1 MAPFTLTLVILLGLV
16 SGSIARAADTPANA
30 TDPANDL
37 EAKLAEARRLHL
49 TDSTRSRQLAEEA
62 LETARARRDRTNE
75 AVALIEL
82 AIALRRQNQNG
93 VAVQHV
99 RQALAIADTLT
110 ARPLLRRALKEA
122 GHTCWAFGD
131 LPNAMDHFQRALQL
145 SEEDGDIGGQSD
157 AESGLGAVATDLK
170 DQVRSRAHAERALAL
185 AEKAGDR
192 GRIAL
197 YASNL
202 ANRFFEAK
210 DYARAHAHY
219 ERALVI
225 FQELDQRTNVAD
237 IRADFAQID
246 EAEGRFAEAESTLRS
261 LLPGRRRL
269 RGRVKLTGT
278 LVQLADVVRKQNRPD
293 EALVFLN
300 EAWSYAA
307 QLAPPSQLQV
317 LDALTATHETRGDLA
332 AALKTLRQ
340 RQEVAEAQRGEA
352 VQARATELREA
363 FAAERREAEIAR
375 LRQAENMRATELR
388 AKEAEL
394 RAQEAEHERGRWQ
407 RYGVISAL
415 AFGVITL
422 GALVSRQ
429 RLKARTDRRILEE
442 ARAAQRSAEEAD
454 RVKTRFLGI
463 ASHDIRSPL
472 GNILHLTSELRL
484 SRRPG
489 PDDAERFD
497 IIGSEAQRVLSLVED
512 LITTAALESGKLEIR
527 PAPMDL
533 GETTREV
540 VRSLDW
546 QAEAKRQTIEFA
558 PPPGAGQITGD
569 AARLHQVVAN
579 LVSNAIKFSP
589 PGQAI
594 RLELRRENSRVK
606 LLVRDRGAGI
616 APADIPRL
624 FAPFERLATHPTAG
638 ESSHGLGLSI
648 AQEIARRHGGVIQV
662 ESTPGE
668 GSTFTLDLPA

>member
-1 MAPFTLTLVILLGLV
+1 MAPFTFNLIVLLGLASNLSV
-16 SGSIARAADTPANA
+16 RAADAPTSVADRA
-30 TDPANDL
+30 DDL

-49 TDSTRSRQLAEEA
+49 TDSTRSRKLAEEA
-62 LETARARRDRTNE
+62 LETARTRQDPANE

-82 AIALRRQNQNG
+82 AIALRRQNHNG
-93 VAVQHV
+93 TAVQHV
-99 RQALAIADTLT
+99 RQALAIAETLT
-110 ARPLLRRALKEA
+110 SRPLLRRALKET

-131 LPNAMDHFQRALQL
+131 LPKATDYFQRALRL
-145 SEEDGDIGGQSD
+145 CEEDGDIPGQTD
-157 AESGLGAVATDLK
+157 AHAGLSAVAADLK
-170 DQVRSRAHAERALAL
+170 DTVRARTHAVQALTL
-185 AEKAGDR
+185 AEKAEDR
-192 GRIAL
+192 GRIAF

-202 ANRFFEAK
+202 ANSYFHEKNYAK
-210 DYARAHAHY
+210 ARALY
-219 ERALVI
+219 QRAFEI
-225 FQELDQRTNVAD
+225 FTQLDQRTSVAD
-237 IRADFAQID
+237 VRTEFARID
-246 EAEGRFAEAESTLRS
+246 EAEGRLAEAERTLRDV
-261 LLPGRRRL
+261 LPSRRRL

-278 LVQLADVVRKQNRPD
+278 LVQLADVVRQQGRTD
-293 EALVFLN
+293 EALAFLN
-300 EAWSYAA
+300 EAWGYAA
-307 QLAPPSQLQV
+307 QLAPPSQLLV
-317 LDALTATHETRGDLA
+317 LDSLTATHEARGDLA

-340 RQEVAEAQRGEA
+340 RQDVAEAQRGEA

-375 LRQAENMRATELR
+375 LRQAASMRATELR

-484 SRRPG
+484 TRRPN

-533 GETTREV
+533 AETTREV
-540 VRSLDW
+540 VHGLDW
-546 QAEAKRQTIEFA
+546 QAQAKRQTIEFTA
-558 PPPGAGQITGD
+558 SPDAGQITGD
-569 AARLHQVVAN
+569 ASRLRQVVTN

-589 PGQAI
+589 PGQTI
-594 RLELRRENSRVK
+594 RIELRREDSRVK
-606 LLVRDRGAGI
+606 LVVRDHGAGI
-616 APADIPRL
+616 AEADIPRL
-624 FAPFERLATHPTAG
+624 FAPFERLASHPTAG

-648 AQEIARRHGGVIQV
+648 AQEIARQHGGVIRA
-662 ESTPGE
+662 ESRPGE